1 MKKTMMIAAS
11 LAVLAGCAKVEAP
24 QQEATQEENGV
35 QVITAFV
42 KENATKVAISSDDNT
57 LFDHKWQ
64 AGDEISLFDNGTY
77 RQYTLKTGAGECSAT
92 FSGAT
97 LSETTPYYALYPY
110 NSEATIAGSTITTTF
125 PAVQTYTAGGYDP
138 AALVMI
144 AQSADANSFGF
155 KLASSILQI
164 TLTPTSDYTVK
175 TVEITANG
183 GESIAGTGNVDWNE
197 GNPTVTMTSGVPTV
211 TVSFGAGVYLYDGT
225 PYTFYVAL
233 PAVTLS
239 SGVSVAVTGSDNK
252 MLLKKSSTLA
262 LTRNYVTKMHA
273 LTAVP
278 NVTNLSLANSA
289 SAGLATP
296 ETANCYLVT
305 TDEVGT
311 YAIPIDTKGNSSEIT
326 LKGITSVE
334 KLWDDG
340 IGGNILADDSTF
352 KLYGKYLVFSTTGKE
367 GNALVA
373 AKKSSDIQ
381 WSWHIWVHPTYTL
394 AKSNDVKVTHL
405 EKDYYFMPINVGASS
420 STVEGADTDSDE
432 CKNKGCLYQWGRK
445 DPLTT
450 RSPVELGPGSTAAE
464 TVAWSIQNPTTFDQ
478 SWLMTSDEET
488 LTAAQDLWSSDASH
502 GYSAVVKTIYD
513 PSPVGYSVMSVTAAY
528 AAKTAYG
535 TLNLYRMDISGC
547 QLPTYSKPND
557 GKTGDLFAW
566 YAVQTAGLIV
576 DGSVGIG
583 YAWRQT
589 TVQVNNTKNA
599 IGVRSIRTY

>member
-42 KENATKVAISSDDNT
+42 KEDATKVAISSDDNT

-64 AGDEISLFDNGTY
+64 AGDEISLFDNGTN
-77 RQYTLKTGAGECSAT
+77 RQYTLKTGAGDRSAT

-211 TVSFGAGVYLYDGT
+211 TVSFGEGVALTTGT

-262 LTRNYVTKMHA
+262 LTRNYVTKMPA

-278 NVTNLSLANSA
+278 SVINLSLANSA

-296 ETANCYLVT
+296 ETANCYLVN
-305 TDEVGT
+305 TDGK
-311 YAIPIDTKGNSSEIT
+311 YAIPIDTKGNSTEIT
-326 LKGITSVE
+326 LKGIKSVE
-334 KLWDDG
+334 KVWDNAG
-340 IGGNILADDSTF
+340 TISNL
-352 KLYGKYLVFSTTGKE
+352 KLYGKYLQFDVDEPATNN
-367 GNALVA
+367 NAVVA
-373 AKKSSDIQ
+373 AKVDETIV
-381 WSWHIWVHPTYTL
+381 WSWHIWTNTEYDL
-394 AKSNDVKVTHL
+394 APSKDVRINDTW
-405 EKDYYFMPINVGASS
+405 DFMPMSVGA
-420 STVEGADTDSDE
+420 TT
-432 CKNKGCLYQWGRK
+432 KNKYGDWADGTLYQWGRK
-445 DPLTT
+445 DPITFDTKVINPGAASQNLT
-450 RSPVELGPGSTAAE
+450 
-464 TVAWSIQNPTTFDQ
+464 WSISHPQSFSSGWLTGSLGLEDVRREYWSTSIDKGETT
-478 SWLMTSDEET
+478 
-488 LTAAQDLWSSDASH
+488 
-502 GYSAVVKTIYD
+502 VVKTIYD
-513 PSPVGYSVMSVTAAY
+513 PSPVGYNVFPKAAMVY
-528 AAKTAYG
+528 LATHCFAGHEAYF
-535 TLNLYRMDISGC
+535 ISGTT
-547 QLPTYSKPND
+547 LFVPKAKITGFNTFD
-557 GKTGDLFAW
+557 GEGYMLDNYVW
-566 YAVQTAGLIV
+566 IGLW
-576 DGSVGIG
+576 SAYTSTSAVGINSSPNVVDTDRKNG
-583 YAWRQT
+583 YR
-589 TVQVNNTKNA
+589 
-599 IGVRSIRTY
+599 IRSIRSN